1 MRKKNILCFLLPF
14 FKITVFSLEKQNK
27 TTPHDSVLCL
37 AVFYL
42 QSFAVSFC
50 RHDPVVFVF
59 SPPQAPVK
67 PDIHNLKEQT
77 QTTSHEMWDTAFLV
91 YSLPDIHHP
100 LTRHAV
106 MHY

>member
-1 MRKKNILCFLLPF
+1 MRKKNIISFLLPF
-14 FKITVFSLEKQNK
+14 FKMTVFSLEK
-27 TTPHDSVLCL
+27 TTPPPNDSVLCL

-67 PDIHNLKEQT
+67 PDTHNLKEQT
-77 QTTSHEMWDTAFLV
+77 NKQ
-91 YSLPDIHHP
+91 HHMKCGT
-100 LTRHAV
+100 LCIFGL
-106 MHY
+106 

>member
-1 MRKKNILCFLLPF
+1 MRKKNILSFLLRF
-14 FKITVFSLEKQNK
+14 FKITVFSLEKTK
-27 TTPHDSVLCL
+27 TPTKTKNPHDSVLCL

-67 PDIHNLKEQT
+67 PDTHNLKEHKHKQ
-77 QTTSHEMWDTAFLV
+77 
-91 YSLPDIHHP
+91 HHMKRGT
-100 LTRHAV
+100 L
-106 MHY
+106 YIFGS